1 VAIGPCNDRER
12 ERERESKYTHAY
24 KNREMKTSKQRNVL
38 IKLYL

>member
-1 VAIGPCNDRER
+1 MRER
-12 ERERESKYTHAY
+12 ERERERIEIHTCIYE